1 MHHKVLVNCIRI
13 ITFQIHFWDIRI
25 TCIQRTHLELDE
37 VLSVW
42 CVRGPP
48 ASRLCNGLPSIY
60 SCLPVIILHNCL
72 KSVPSD
78 TWCHQEYVDG
88 HISARWLHIFRMD
101 MWLQIYHLYQYSYKG
116 HRHETLPVGDTVQN
130 CWFKLVCTQDYDYD
144 SLAYLMST
152 GLVSTQPMPP
162 SPLLKSPVSALTTVT
177 TYYYL
182 LSGNCNSPW
191 DLSWVSSPHCTMPE
205 TLWSYVFCRGVHVT
219 MEADHLENAGFNVN
233 A

>member
-1 MHHKVLVNCIRI
+1 MPLYKWLFMFFYHDYDVTEACFEGSRGRKVRRGNDNGLSPMTWTDDDRFTDTYMHHKVLVNCIRI

-88 HISARWLHIFRMD
+88 HISARWSYIFRMD
-101 MWLQIYHLYQYSYKG
+101 IWLQIYHLYQYSYKG
-116 HRHETLPVGDTVQN
+116 HRHETLPVGACQIQCKIVDLN
-130 CWFKLVCTQDYDYD
+130 YY
-144 SLAYLMST
+144 A
-152 GLVSTQPMPP
+152 
-162 SPLLKSPVSALTTVT
+162 LK
-177 TYYYL
+177 
-182 LSGNCNSPW
+182 
-191 DLSWVSSPHCTMPE
+191 TMTM
-205 TLWSYVFCRGVHVT
+205 TL
-219 MEADHLENAGFNVN
+219 
-233 A
+233 